1 MFAVVCFGI
10 LGAAMQQINLYL
22 EEFRPQKDNLNFRQ
36 LLMVTAAFLLVYIA
50 LGWHVT
56 SNTTLLK
63 QQVEQERKM
72 LMPLE
77 AQKAELDK
85 MLASRP
91 DDQRL
96 ELTLAALQADLQ
108 NKSLALNTLKNSD
121 IDASGGYSTLLSQL
135 AQNSNRR
142 IWFTDIQIAD
152 DVLILKGQTVDPK
165 LITSWIDNATTH
177 KSLSRRFS
185 GIAIAQNE
193 KDSRVYDFELNNGVL
208 VHHE

>member
-1 MFAVVCFGI
+1 
-10 LGAAMQQINLYL
+10 MQQINLYL
-22 EEFRPQKDNLNFRQ
+22 EEFRPKKDNLNFRQ
-36 LLMVTAAFLLVYIA
+36 LLMVTVAFLLVFVA

-56 SNTTLLK
+56 SNTSLLK

-72 LMPLE
+72 LLPLE

-96 ELTLAALQADLQ
+96 EQTLAALQADLQ

-121 IDASGGYSTLLSQL
+121 IDASGGYSALLSQL

-142 IWFTDIQIAD
+142 IWFTDIQITD